1 MWDDTRDQVYAPL
14 REPRSA
20 AERTAQARLHANAQ
34 HFAAYDWYDGRMLGS
49 KLEYSN
55 SHVDDLVVFNAN
67 ILMPNIGKVLY
78 ADVNL
83 TEDYLIL
90 QQIAQS
96 LNTTLYVLW
105 EMDARFGNE
114 NKPMD
119 ELLGKAVWNT
129 DEEKPTKQWY
139 LNKSKK
145 LTWDKV
151 L

>member
-1 MWDDTRDQVYAPL
+1 MKMKFKTFELKGTYPSDFAPATDVI
-14 REPRSA
+14 EI
-20 AERTAQARLHANAQ
+20 QK

-55 SHVDDLVVFNAN
+55 NHVDDLVVFNAN